1 MAPAVLQKI
10 DKHVSETKLGAL
22 NALTLQTAKGPLT
35 FLMRGNI
42 FLAVLHAG
50 GELSAGTHEQLTTMV
65 EQLSHTYS
73 EPEAAHVDH

>member
-1 MAPAVLQKI
+1 MVPAVLEKI

-22 NALTLQTAKGPLT
+22 HAVTLQTAKSPLT
-35 FLMRGNI
+35 FFLRGKI

-50 GELSAGTHEQLTTMV
+50 SELNAGTHEQLATMV